1 MTTTTQI
8 LAAIRA
14 RHRDGKPLTDQLCI
28 DCAQSL
34 RLAGVGMTLMNAAGH
49 QAVVGTSGAVASR
62 LEEIQFDLGEGPSL
76 DASRCDRTV
85 GSDDLGDELKDG
97 VLLRWPAFA
106 PAALAAGINAVTAVP
121 LSVGGVRLGSLS
133 MYRSAPGR
141 FDVQQQTAA
150 QAYGGA
156 AVVVLLHLQDRTP
169 SVDLTRDTL
178 HPDLGAPVAHRAE
191 IHQATGFLS
200 VKASVGMTE
209 ALLLL
214 RAHAFA
220 ADRSL
225 LDVARDVL
233 AGRLRIHPEESED
246 D

>member
-1 MTTTTQI
+1 MTMTTQI
-8 LAAIRA
+8 LAAIGA
-14 RHRDGKPLTDQLCI
+14 QHRHGQPLTDLLCV

-34 RLAGVGMTLMNAAGH
+34 KLAGVGMTLMNDAGH
-49 QAVVGTSGAVASR
+49 QAVIGTSGAVASR

-76 DASRCDRTV
+76 DASRSDRTV
-85 GSDDLGDELKDG
+85 GSDDLGAG
-97 VLLRWPAFA
+97 MLLRWPAFA
-106 PAALAAGINAVTAVP
+106 SAALAAGICAVTAVP

-133 MYRSAPGR
+133 MYRSSPGR
-141 FDVQQQTAA
+141 LDVQQQATAH
-150 QAYGGA
+150 AYRGA
-156 AVVVLLHLQDRTP
+156 AVVVLLHLQDRIP
-169 SVDLTRDTL
+169 SVDLTRDAL

-214 RAHAFA
+214 RAQAFA

>member
-1 MTTTTQI
+1 M
-8 LAAIRA
+8 
-14 RHRDGKPLTDQLCI
+14 
-28 DCAQSL
+28 
-34 RLAGVGMTLMNAAGH
+34 
-49 QAVVGTSGAVASR
+49 
-62 LEEIQFDLGEGPSL
+62 
-76 DASRCDRTV
+76 
-85 GSDDLGDELKDG
+85 
-97 VLLRWPAFA
+97 
-106 PAALAAGINAVTAVP
+106 
-121 LSVGGVRLGSLS
+121 
-133 MYRSAPGR
+133 
-141 FDVQQQTAA
+141 
-150 QAYGGA
+150 
-156 AVVVLLHLQDRTP
+156 
-169 SVDLTRDTL
+169 
-178 HPDLGAPVAHRAE
+178 AHRAE